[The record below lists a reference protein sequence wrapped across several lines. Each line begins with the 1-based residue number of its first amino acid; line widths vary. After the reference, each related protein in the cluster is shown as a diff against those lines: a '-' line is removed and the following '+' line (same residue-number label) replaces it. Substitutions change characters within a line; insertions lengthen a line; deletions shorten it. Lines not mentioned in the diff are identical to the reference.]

1 MTWRGGGSAPRL
13 ADPVANLAEAFFDLA
28 LVLRLG
34 EFALGDLKGLHDQCG
49 LQHTSDAA
57 HNSSS

>member
-1 MTWRGGGSAPRL
+1 MWREVDQLPRL
-13 ADPVANLAEAFFDLA
+13 VDLVANLAEAFFDLA